1 MTYTPGGR
9 GVKHTRAAN
18 FVWRTAAGKYL
29 YWYHNHEVP
38 DFTGQRNP
46 AWVAAGHE
54 VDTPAGRRIAWSQP
68 EILLYAADPAT
79 KMSYPD
85 LVEEGGRYF
94 VTETQ
99 KSVARIHEVP
109 AAFLEMLW
117 DQRENRRVAPQGLV
131 AELAGAACAAG
142 KTAKLPAKFDLE
154 AAPPAGGLAVEVW
167 VKFAD
172 LGGGQTLLDSRDA
185 AGAGFSLQT
194 TDRGTVQLALRGSF
208 GGPGRENAVLTETS
222 WDCDSARLRPGEW
235 HHVVAI
241 VDGGAKIIAFV
252 VDGQLGDGGD
262 ARAFGWAKFSRDLRM
277 IPTTKTLRLAP
288 SLRGELGAVRL
299 YGRRLHVSEAFGNW
313 QAGRGATAAPKKG

>member
-1 MTYTPGGR
+1 
-9 GVKHTRAAN
+9 VKHTRAAN

-46 AWVAAGHE
+46 AWIAAGRE
-54 VDTPAGRRIAWSQP
+54 VDTPTGRQIAWSQP

-99 KSVARIHEVP
+99 KSVARVHEVP
-109 AAFLEMLW
+109 AAFLALLW
-117 DQRENRRVAPQGLV
+117 GQHERRQVAAQGLV
-131 AELAGAACAAG
+131 VEAVGSAVGPG
-142 KTAKLPAKFDLE
+142 KNAKLPAKFDLE
-154 AAPPAGGLAVEVW
+154 AAPPLGGLTVEVW
-167 VKFAD
+167 VKFDD
-172 LGGGQTLLDSRDA
+172 LAAGQTLLDSRDA

-194 TDRGTVQLALRGSF
+194 TDRGTVQFAVRGSY

-222 WDCDSARLRPGEW
+222 WDCDPALLRPGQW

-262 ARAFGWAKFSRDLRM
+262 ARAFGWARFSRDLRM
-277 IPTTKTLRLAP
+277 IPTTKSLRLAP
-288 SLRGELGAVRL
+288 ALRGELGTVRL
-299 YGRRLHVSEAFGNW
+299 YGRRLHVSEAVGHW